1 MYETEKKIKK
11 IKIPS
16 GQKKKKKKKVSQ
28 TLRKFFPENLG
39 ILAIVMIITIPLPR
53 DKNRLETLL
62 PGDRGTQGVSP
73 STLKG
78 KVM

>member
-16 GQKKKKKKKVSQ
+16 GQKKKKKKVSQ
-28 TLRKFFPENLG
+28 TLRKFFHENLG

>member
-1 MYETEKKIKK
+1 MYETKKNKK
-11 IKIPS
+11 NKNS
-16 GQKKKKKKKVSQ
+16 LRQKKKKKLSQ

>member
-1 MYETEKKIKK
+1 MKR
-11 IKIPS
+11 PWVHMS
-16 GQKKKKKKKVSQ
+16 
-28 TLRKFFPENLG
+28 
-39 ILAIVMIITIPLPR
+39 LPG

-62 PGDRGTQGVSP
+62 PGDHGIQGVSP

>member
-1 MYETEKKIKK
+1 MKQKKNKK
-11 IKIPS
+11 NKNS
-16 GQKKKKKKKVSQ
+16 LRQKKKKKLSQ

>member
-1 MYETEKKIKK
+1 MLDANRTCEFLVHYI
-11 IKIPS
+11 S
-16 GQKKKKKKKVSQ
+16 S
-28 TLRKFFPENLG
+28 ENLG